1 MAYRLVIDGK
11 LAGLNDY
18 INASRANRNYGNRLK
33 REAED
38 IVIISIYQQLRG
50 LRIEKPVF
58 MKYRWY
64 EPNEKRDRDNVSSM
78 GRKVIQDALVE
89 TKVLKNDGWNDVV
102 GFSDEFYIDRSNPR
116 IEVTIIEVKS

>member
-89 TKVLKNDGWNDVV
+89 TRVLKNDGWNDVV
-102 GFSDEFYIDRSNPR
+102 GFSDEFYIDRNSPR
-116 IEVTIIEVKS
+116 IEVTIIEVQS

>member
-89 TKVLKNDGWNDVV
+89 TRVLKNDGWNDVV
-102 GFSDEFYIDRSNPR
+102 GFSDEFYIDRNSPR